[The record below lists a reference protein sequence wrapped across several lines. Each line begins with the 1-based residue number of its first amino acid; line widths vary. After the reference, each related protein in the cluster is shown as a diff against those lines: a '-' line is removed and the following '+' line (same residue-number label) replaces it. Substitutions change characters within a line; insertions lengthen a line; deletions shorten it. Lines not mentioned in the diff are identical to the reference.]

1 MGYDVGG
8 IRSGGSQGGDLGPV
22 GQSREVRS
30 QDLKAIKDGQEVDG
44 LVLRSEGSM
53 VQVRVSGRTLW
64 AQSSVP
70 LFPGQRFRAL
80 WDASGEVPLLRLR
93 QEDLELLSRFP
104 MRDRPLAQALILRRL
119 PADLD
124 SLWGLRQA
132 WMASGGAHEDLP
144 AAVELFA
151 RGLPVTQ
158 ESVKAMGWYMALA
171 PQAAL
176 TLWKRV
182 RERLKLKN
190 STKGVGS
197 LEELFREDPEALR
210 FLKAHR
216 WASTPVRWSTEEPLM
231 APAFWPAGE
240 DGPMAR
246 VVFSETMKGG
256 RRAYSVFFEVE
267 GDNLG
272 RTEGWVAF
280 MNNLIGVDLRADSSR
295 GVELMRHHLGEL
307 KEDLSSGGLK
317 VSHVSASSR
326 RPKPSMTP
334 RPIDMEA

>member
-8 IRSGGSQGGDLGPV
+8 IRSGGPQGGDIGPV

-30 QDLKAIKDGQEVDG
+30 QDAKGIIRDGQEVEG

-64 AQSSVP
+64 AQSSVS
-70 LFPGQRFRAL
+70 LFPGQRFRAV

-104 MRDRPLAQALILRRL
+104 LRDRPLAQALILRRL
-119 PADLD
+119 PADGE

-132 WMASGGAHEDLP
+132 WMAAGGAPEDLP

-151 RGLPVTQ
+151 RGLPVSQ
-158 ESVKAMGWYMALA
+158 ESVKAMGWYMALTSQEA
-171 PQAAL
+171 MN
-176 TLWKRV
+176 LWKRV
-182 RERLKLKN
+182 RERLKN
-190 STKGVGS
+190 SPRGAGS
-197 LEELFREDPEALR
+197 LEEVFRDDPEALR
-210 FLKAHR
+210 FLRAHR

-240 DGPMAR
+240 EGPMAR
-246 VVFSETMKGG
+246 VVFSETLRGG
-256 RRAYSVFFEVE
+256 RRAYSVFFEVD

-280 MNNLIGVDLRADSSR
+280 MNNLVGVDLRADSLK
-295 GVELMRHHLGEL
+295 GVELMRHHLVEL
-307 KEDLSSGGLK
+307 QEDLSSGGLR
-317 VSHVSASSR
+317 VSHVSASPR
-326 RPKPSMTP
+326 RPKGSGTP